1 MGEDRFWRPDEAQA
15 RRGRQAGRQ
24 WPPPTEERSHIFP
37 SDKHL
42 GGLHC
47 TAAKKLLV
55 REFQREKES
64 LQRLKDTS
72 PDFLFAQADDF
83 YYQKQ
88 RRQWLKAILKSYK
101 PAPVCGAPAED
112 EEEEEEEDEDE
123 GELPP
128 PPPPPP
134 RPRREEAG
142 RSECRIPDRELRHI
156 QRHIDRT
163 ERARGLRD
171 ARHRRWVLRGRD
183 IPSRVLAARR
193 EAIADEALEPR
204 SDKQQAVRVSEQIRG
219 HQDRMLR
226 GRRLSEQKRAEEAA
240 RRIPSQVLPLRTQ
253 PRGKRTSKEV
263 AKEFEWVTT
272 YPIIQPSTSALIKVA
287 NLVEKSPVGEPVRRP
302 PERRMFLSVPP
313 FLRSQLVKLQS

>member
-1 MGEDRFWRPDEAQA
+1 MTPRPLGKSRNRKRQSLGVGGWARGLEAPRAQ
-15 RRGRQAGRQ
+15 
-24 WPPPTEERSHIFP
+24 TEELAFDFDRRWRTP
-37 SDKHL
+37 SSVEG

-72 PDFLFAQADDF
+72 PDFLFAKADDF
-83 YYQKQ
+83 YYQK
-88 RRQWLKAILKSYK
+88 RQL
-101 PAPVCGAPAED
+101 
-112 EEEEEEEDEDE
+112 
-123 GELPP
+123 

-134 RPRREEAG
+134 RPRRGEAG
-142 RSECRIPDRELRHI
+142 RSECRIPERELRQI
-156 QRHIDRT
+156 QRHIDRV

-171 ARHRRWVLRGRD
+171 GRHRRWVLRGRD
-183 IPSRVLAARR
+183 IASRVLAAQR
-193 EAIADEALEPR
+193 EVVADEPLEPR
-204 SDKQQAVRVSEQIRG
+204 SNKQQAVRVSEQIRG

-313 FLRSQLVKLQS
+313 FMRSQLVKLRS